1 MKIGTMRERV
11 VIHAPVDQQTT
22 TGAASVTPT
31 PVAEVWASVMGMSTR
46 DYLAAQQSGVI
57 VTHKIFMRAYPGLTV
72 QHELEW
78 RGRRLQI
85 SSILEREQR
94 SVYEI
99 LAREAP

>member
-11 VIHAPVDQQTT
+11 SIFAPTDQQTT
-22 TGAASVTPT
+22 TGASGVEFTL
-31 PVAEVWASVMGMSTR
+31 VAEVWASVTGMNTR
-46 DYLAAQQSGVI
+46 DYLAAQQTGVI
-57 VTHKIFMRAYPGLTV
+57 VTHKIFIRAYPGLTV

-85 SSILEREQR
+85 ASILEREQR